1 MTRRALLA
9 LLLIF
14 HLTSSQ
20 KQNNLASSPKTVSA
34 ASDPDAN
41 VTERQS
47 GSVATA
53 VPEALTGAASNR
65 AIVSYYGASV
75 RAAYVEPPARTL
87 ARRAAAQQRIG
98 PAAGIV

>member
-20 KQNNLASSPKTVSA
+20 KQNNLASPPKTVSA

-53 VPEALTGAASNR
+53 ATEL
-65 AIVSYYGASV
+65 VST
-75 RAAYVEPPARTL
+75 PANWL
-87 ARRAAAQQRIG
+87 ADTNSSFHEN
-98 PAAGIV
+98 